1 VPPAVTASDLEAAG
15 IPADAARGI
24 ADRVTAALRGR
35 NGEEGDPQ
43 VRLWREFQA
52 VLKDPAWRWDFP
64 LHWRLYG
71 TAYKGRRPED
81 GPGPAWVP
89 SAEEA
94 WPSNLG
100 SLMAELGLRTYADLH
115 RWSVEHREEYWS
127 RMIRRLGIVF
137 QREPERVLD
146 PNSSVTD
153 PRWLPGAELNIAE
166 SCFRA
171 DRSKTAIVY
180 ASELAP
186 ELRRVTYEE
195 LWRLSARVA
204 NGLAGLG
211 VGPRERVAMYL
222 PMSPE
227 AVAIYLGVI
236 LAGRCVVGIADAA
249 APPELEKRIRIGDAK
264 AVFTI
269 EAYRRGGKDLG
280 IYEKVVAANGPR
292 AVVLPSERE
301 PSIWLERRED
311 VSWEDFLG
319 EREPLEVAAR
329 TAEDATNVLFSS
341 GTTKD
346 PKAIPWTHATPIKSA
361 ADAYLHMDTQPT
373 DVLAWPT
380 SFGWM
385 MGPWLTYASLVNRA
399 TMALYVGDAQERAF
413 GEFVSRAGVT
423 FLGVVPKLVRA
434 WKARRTMEGLDWSHV
449 RLFASTAE
457 PSTPDEMFYLMWLA
471 GYKPVVEYCGG
482 TEIGGGYITGTP
494 VQPCAPGTFTTPAL
508 GLDLVILDEGRPADR
523 GEVFLVPPSIG
534 LSNELLNY
542 DHDAEYFAGIP
553 RGAGGEVLRR
563 HGDAIE
569 RLGGGFYRHH
579 GRIDDTIN
587 VGGVKTS
594 SEELRAAIWH
604 EDVYDAKPV
613 AVDVDGSGQHA
624 LVVYAVPRNP
634 GDLESGELRDRL
646 RQDFERAIKARLN
659 PLLAHVHDVVL
670 VSELPQ
676 AGPGKTRTMAEL
688 RHDYLARSRRRP

>member
-1 VPPAVTASDLEAAG
+1 
-15 IPADAARGI
+15 
-24 ADRVTAALRGR
+24 
-35 NGEEGDPQ
+35 
-43 VRLWREFQA
+43 
-52 VLKDPAWRWDFP
+52 
-64 LHWRLYG
+64 
-71 TAYKGRRPED
+71 
-81 GPGPAWVP
+81 
-89 SAEEA
+89 
-94 WPSNLG
+94 
-100 SLMAELGLRTYADLH
+100 
-115 RWSVEHREEYWS
+115 
-127 RMIRRLGIVF
+127 
-137 QREPERVLD
+137 
-146 PNSSVTD
+146 
-153 PRWLPGAELNIAE
+153 
-166 SCFRA
+166 
-171 DRSKTAIVY
+171 
-180 ASELAP
+180 
-186 ELRRVTYEE
+186 
-195 LWRLSARVA
+195 
-204 NGLAGLG
+204 
-211 VGPRERVAMYL
+211 
-222 PMSPE
+222 
-227 AVAIYLGVI
+227 
-236 LAGRCVVGIADAA
+236 
-249 APPELEKRIRIGDAK
+249 
-264 AVFTI
+264 
-269 EAYRRGGKDLG
+269 
-280 IYEKVVAANGPR
+280 
-292 AVVLPSERE
+292 
-301 PSIWLERRED
+301 
-311 VSWEDFLG
+311 
-319 EREPLEVAAR
+319 
-329 TAEDATNVLFSS
+329 
-341 GTTKD
+341 
-346 PKAIPWTHATPIKSA
+346 
-361 ADAYLHMDTQPT
+361 
-373 DVLAWPT
+373 
-380 SFGWM
+380 
-385 MGPWLTYASLVNRA
+385 
-399 TMALYVGDAQERAF
+399 
-413 GEFVSRAGVT
+413 
-423 FLGVVPKLVRA
+423 
-434 WKARRTMEGLDWSHV
+434 MEGLDWSHV

-579 GRIDDTIN
+579 GRIDDMIN